1 MLDGEKLDSQLVIRP
16 NLYNDLIM
24 DHMDEKMKRSYNGF
38 RNAEMIIESMI
49 LNEDLMN
56 KNRIRK
62 KLDNF
67 KYFLVVLKLFHK

>member
-1 MLDGEKLDSQLVIRP
+1 
-16 NLYNDLIM
+16 M

-38 RNAEMIIESMI
+38 RNAEMIIDSMI

-67 KYFLVVLKLFHK
+67 KYFLVVLKIFHK